1 MEETFIYRSEERHF
15 SEDAEM
21 PGTPAE
27 KLKGSPVVKGSE
39 ENRQYCCRGVG
50 SASMTD
56 LLSVRERDR
65 LKRDRS

>member
-15 SEDAEM
+15 SEAEM

-39 ENRQYCCRGVG
+39 ENRRY
-50 SASMTD
+50 
-56 LLSVRERDR
+56 LLSWSWDR
-65 LKRDRS
+65 PA

>member
-50 SASMTD
+50 IGQHDGPPQCSRT
-56 LLSVRERDR
+56 R
-65 LKRDRS
+65 